1 MLTKRQIMATT
12 LEHLSVELFYEIFI
26 YFQFH
31 VVFHIFAD
39 LNSRFA
45 TIINNIVNMPV
56 YLGHNGMSI
65 AVTEFYYR
73 YLSQGNISNRLLSL
87 CVSDTLA
94 IDNGLWLAEHI
105 STFLSL
111 RHLCLIDMKRSSFEL
126 ILNSLSSIHS
136 LNTFRVFF
144 SRDYRAAYTF
154 LGVPEGAYCERFFY
168 LFPSLR
174 VCHLSFY
181 RYIHYTLDSQFA
193 LPPSRTF
200 MPVQSS
206 LFNLRSLV
214 LYCSP
219 SFLSYLIVH
228 LPQLDY
234 RQSDPWLPDT
244 HPLRYDQ
251 K

>member
-1 MLTKRQIMATT
+1 MTTT
-12 LEHLSVELFYEIFI
+12 LEDLSVELFYEIFL

-31 VVFHIFAD
+31 EVFNIFAN

-45 TIINNIVNMPV
+45 AIINNIATMPV
-56 YLGHNGMSI
+56 YLGFNGMSI

-73 YLSQGNISNRLLSL
+73 YLSQENISNRLRSL

-94 IDNGLWLAEHI
+94 IDNGFWLAEHV

-126 ILNSLSSIHS
+126 VLKALSPINS

-144 SRDYRAAYTF
+144 SNDYRAAYTF
-154 LGVPEGAYCERFFY
+154 MGVPEGAYFERIFY

-174 VCHLSFY
+174 VCQLSFY

-193 LPPSRTF
+193 LPPSKTF
-200 MPVQSS
+200 MPIQSS
-206 LFNLRSLV
+206 LFNLRSLI

-219 SFLSYLIVH
+219 TFLSHLIVH
-228 LPQLDY
+228 LPQLEQLNFS
-234 RQSDPWLPDT
+234 RSDPWLPDT
-244 HPLRYDQ
+244 HPLRYEQ